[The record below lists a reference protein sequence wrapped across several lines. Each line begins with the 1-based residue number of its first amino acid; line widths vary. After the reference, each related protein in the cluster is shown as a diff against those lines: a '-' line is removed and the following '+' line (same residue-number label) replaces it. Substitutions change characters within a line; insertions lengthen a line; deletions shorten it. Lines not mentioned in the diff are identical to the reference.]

1 MSCGNAVWSSYENPY
16 APHCGEISSGLS
28 IRTRKL
34 LQNVKTVDY
43 ALAIEIREYLDYEEG
58 HDKKKN
64 LIKEYFCKGLLEL
77 VQQENYGVQNLFN
90 NKIIEWLKKL
100 YTLKELKEFK
110 KLFVRARD
118 NLTLTIE
125 KFPG

>member
-1 MSCGNAVWSSYENPY
+1 MKKDM
-16 APHCGEISSGLS
+16 
-28 IRTRKL
+28 IR
-34 LQNVKTVDY
+34 
-43 ALAIEIREYLDYEEG
+43 
-58 HDKKKN
+58 KN

-77 VQQENYGVQNLFN
+77 VQQENYGVQNLSY